1 MNRERSEW
9 ALAALSIAGAIVAL
23 LGGTY
28 AMPFDQRPLIL
39 AAALMALSLWLV
51 IGLHPDR

>member
-1 MNRERSEW
+1 MNQRRIEW
-9 ALAALSIAGAIVAL
+9 ALAALSIAGAIVSL
-23 LGGTY
+23 LAG
-28 AMPFDQRPLIL
+28 AWAIPFDQRPQIL